1 MSTNFELLIKPLTKP
16 AFAPYGDV
24 IETAGSNS
32 FGINNGTT
40 TRFHDLAKVEVLG
53 EGGRSLISI
62 AQCDQ
67 FSLPAEIPMMER
79 HPLGSQA
86 FIPLNNQEFLVVVA
100 RDKNGKPDSPVAFLA
115 KGNQGINFH
124 ANIWHAT
131 LMAFG
136 KTNGFLIVDR
146 SAVGKENLEEFFFDQ
161 SYYAVQS

>member
-1 MSTNFELLIKPLTKP
+1 MPTNYELPIKPLAKS

-32 FGINNGTT
+32 FAINNGTT

-53 EGGRSLISI
+53 EGARSLISI
-62 AQCDQ
+62 AQCDK
-67 FSLPAEIPMMER
+67 FELPAEIPMMER

-86 FIPLNNQEFLVVVA
+86 FIPLNNQQTLVVVA
-100 RDKNGKPDSPVAFLA
+100 RDKNGIPDNPEAFLVE
-115 KGNQGINFH
+115 GNQGFNFH

-131 LMAFG
+131 LMAIG
-136 KTNGFLIVDR
+136 KAGGFLIIDR